1 MSKLR
6 LFCLAA
12 VAVGFLTASPAL
24 ASPMTYGI
32 DVEIQV
38 DNGYGLPAG
47 TYVGAGSVTL
57 DVPASAPAGYS
68 GATLLSLEL
77 MLGADTWTLADATT
91 PGGVAGV
98 LLDGAPVGVVY
109 FGLNANGHVVALDFD
124 PEALGVADITE
135 PEANRFALGTYSLA
149 DSPSVPEPGAALLF
163 GAGLLVA
170 AARVRRD

>member
-6 LFCLAA
+6 LLSLVAI
-12 VAVGFLTASPAL
+12 AVGVLTTSPAL
-24 ASPMTYGI
+24 ATPMTFGI
-32 DVEIQV
+32 DVEVLV

-47 TYVGAGSVTL
+47 TYVGAGSVTM
-57 DVPASAPAGYS
+57 DVPDSAPAGYS

-98 LLDGAPVGVVY
+98 LLDGAPIGVVY
-109 FGLNANGHVVALDFD
+109 FGLNASGHVVALDFD
-124 PEALGVADITE
+124 PEQLGVADITE
-135 PEANRFALGTYSLA
+135 PEANRFALGTYALA
-149 DSPSVPEPGAALLF
+149 EAPSVPEPGAALLF